1 MKKSII
7 LATAAGVGLSLGII
21 VAQAGPGG
29 HPATGNPVPFHAPGI
44 EMQNALPPAPP
55 HGAST
60 FTPGDSLHDA
70 LTRPDRGASTF
81 APGNFA
87 PGRTK

>member
-29 HPATGNPVPFHAPGI
+29 HPANGNSVPFNAPGHV
-44 EMQNALPPAPP
+44 MQNTTPPAS

-60 FTPGDSLHDA
+60 FTPGESLHDA

-81 APGNFA
+81 APGTFA
-87 PGRTK
+87 PGRPK